1 MADCYNLSLHKSFVQ
16 SGSVDELGNT
26 FSVPDFSTG
35 LERDILFEVLQCIS
49 SVNQHLGKAAS
60 AIFYESLRK
69 TPTMSSEEVLPRLLK
84 ILEIGY
90 SSSIATPYMS
100 ELGADVVWEKE
111 TLYHKNLRKFSM
123 ELFLSLHS
131 LCSRATSWGK
141 VLDVIESY
149 LRLLVTHKISH
160 AVDSQACP
168 NIFVPVTVQAT
179 SQVAKVMFESALDI
193 LVLLSYMVNISGQ
206 VSIYFLG

>member
-1 MADCYNLSLHKSFVQ
+1 M
-16 SGSVDELGNT
+16 
-26 FSVPDFSTG
+26 PDFSTG
-35 LERDILFEVLQCIS
+35 LERDILCEVLQCIS

-90 SSSIATPYMS
+90 SSSIATLHMS

-131 LCSRATSWGK
+131 LCSRATSWRK

-149 LRLLVTHKISH
+149 LRLLVTHKISYE
-160 AVDSQACP
+160 VDSQACP

-179 SQVAKVMFESALDI
+179 SQVAKVMFETALDV

-206 VSIYFLG
+206 VSIYFLCWSIRKHEKLEYCYFIILTQLLNF